1 MAACC
6 GQIVFQQSTE
16 SDALDDAALLKAY
29 DRAVNSFKALSE
41 LPGDTGPQQAT
52 AIEPRN
58 SLENELENGG
68 EREGETESAVCRP
81 KPEGMVPEKQAS
93 EKSQWELWRVG
104 SRCSAVWSGDGVIYP
119 AVIRSINVSRGT
131 CVVLYLSYGN
141 EEEQKLSELLPE
153 DQVSSESESL
163 EEKAP
168 PPFGPE
174 FSDDAVLMNMLISWY
189 ISGYHTGCY
198 VGLRQSR
205 NEAASHSKK
214 PRQEYKPNAE

>member
-58 SLENELENGG
+58 SLE
-68 EREGETESAVCRP
+68 
-81 KPEGMVPEKQAS
+81 
-93 EKSQWELWRVG
+93 WELWRVG